1 MAPRRSA
8 RVLLRSALAV
18 AAAAGALTA
27 CSSSGGGTSDRAASP
42 AAAAPASIRSA
53 APPAAQL
60 APPAHAGEVRIEQGP
75 FTDRLALTELRLA
88 DGVTGHVKIG
98 SDVSDTLALEIR
110 AAFYDADGK
119 LLGSASFAYQEEEET
134 GPAHGDADNAHKP
147 RAAGEGVDFAVAVP
161 PGVAKPSAAVLSVP
175 VLVNE

>member
-1 MAPRRSA
+1 MAPGRSA

-18 AAAAGALTA
+18 VAAASAVTA

-42 AAAAPASIRSA
+42 AAAPAAIRSA
-53 APPAAQL
+53 APPSAQL
-60 APPAHAGEVRIEQGP
+60 APPAHAGEVRIEEGP
-75 FTDRLALTELRLA
+75 FTDRLALTELKLA

-98 SDVSDTLALEIR
+98 ADVSDTLALEIR

-119 LLGSASFAYQEEEET
+119 LLGSASFGYQEEEET

-161 PGVAKPSAAVLSVP
+161 AGAAKPSAAVLSVP

>member
-1 MAPRRSA
+1 MAPGRSA

-18 AAAAGALTA
+18 VAAASAVTA

-42 AAAAPASIRSA
+42 AADPAAIRSA
-53 APPAAQL
+53 APPSAQL
-60 APPAHAGEVRIEQGP
+60 APPAHAGEVRIEEGP
-75 FTDRLALTELRLA
+75 FTDRLALTELKLA

-98 SDVSDTLALEIR
+98 ADVSDTLALEIR

-119 LLGSASFAYQEEEET
+119 LLGSASFGYQEEEET